1 MRTYITTL
9 ILAAT
14 LGLVSCGGGND
25 VASGRATAVSA
36 AATDSK
42 PDASTASAPSITPA
56 TPTTEPKVNG
66 QVDER
71 TGVAPVVAQ
80 LTIWTVYSNGGCGNS
95 SSYYGVGPYLN
106 NAQYRACDK
115 AITAAQT
122 SAQCTALGGSFSPF
136 TQQSYPDYPYG
147 ICNFSI
153 GPN

>member
-1 MRTYITTL
+1 MKKKLLVLLFSLTS
-9 ILAAT
+9 

-25 VASGRATAVSA
+25 VASSGATAVSA
-36 AATDSK
+36 AAPATTN
-42 PDASTASAPSITPA
+42 DASTTALTP
-56 TPTTEPKVNG
+56 TEPKVNG
-66 QVDER
+66 QIDER

-95 SSYYGVGPYLN
+95 SSYFGVGPYLN

-147 ICNFSI
+147 VCNFSI